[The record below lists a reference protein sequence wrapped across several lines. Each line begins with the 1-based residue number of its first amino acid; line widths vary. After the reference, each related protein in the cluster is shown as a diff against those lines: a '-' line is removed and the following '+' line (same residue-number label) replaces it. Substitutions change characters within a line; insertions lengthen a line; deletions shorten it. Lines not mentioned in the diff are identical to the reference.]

1 MPSTGTLVFNDQK
14 LQAPEMYATES
25 LGVGVSV
32 PTSNLEVVGNAYVSS
47 NLDVGGSLGLTKGS
61 SLFVGDSVMMETSKH
76 DRPLVKYPEV
86 AMTANSSGGYVVSAS
101 GTPNV
106 NHSPYHAFNNSAGNT
121 SDSWHS
127 ENSYATSGSREST
140 TSTLST
146 WTGGGGGHNGA
157 WLKIQLP
164 NKIVLN
170 HIRLKQRTA
179 VSGLQHPRLFS
190 IVGSNDDS
198 NWYLVH
204 EETSRTF
211 TGATAPNIDHYTM
224 SGPYASTAWKY
235 FAIVIRTG
243 ATDNSY
249 SHVAIG
255 DWELHGTEEGDV
267 STDVTLSS
275 TLNKPG
281 TQQLEVYWDGA
292 DSNSYSGSGTTV
304 NDLSGNSVTGTLA
317 NGVGFDSEYNAFTFD
332 GSNDYISG
340 SLATTTGAWVHSFS
354 FWMNADTAGVGHL
367 VALGAESTNNASVIR
382 FNSQDVFQWYFWGND
397 LRFNAP
403 NTLQRWV
410 HVVGTYDGGNDSG
423 VSAGNYGVSRKIFID
438 GKETTVSEN
447 VSGTAGTNPLNL
459 VTTTTPFRVGSQLSG
474 TAYFDGKIANVRVF
488 SKKLSIDQ
496 IRELYAYD
504 AVRFGRRTSNSVSLH
519 KGNLGVGVTTPT
531 SRFEVASAD
540 GVFEYPPRA
549 MSGHDTYMEGHGV
562 FKARWANW
570 YSGNTPTGMYNK
582 LYAVGGQENIW
593 YGPYNGQ
600 VGGNGTAYNGGNV
613 YSGTDFAASTTSGFY
628 LDDVNGNRYHG
639 AWTTLEM
646 PYDIL
651 LQRIHLYQGASSEGI
666 NSRCITEDGVILG
679 SANGHEWH
687 HVHTFTG
694 LQYGGTLGS
703 YSFDAAGESVTI
715 NATTPYKHY
724 ALVTTRTLHY
734 AFTVIIGELR
744 WFGTPAPT
752 TLDDGHLTLGKTL
765 TTPRV
770 SGHAAGAE
778 TPSAEYLVV
787 HYDTTVDSVVS
798 GTTVVDTSGNG
809 INSAM
814 ENGIVYSS
822 NERALVFDGT
832 NDRTYISS
840 VQNGSGA
847 WVHSISLWCKSNS
860 ASNSSDDT
868 FFFIGEKS
876 SYKCIGLEIQGNE
889 NIRYYFWS
897 SDADTPTGSFTRGVW
912 HHVVVTYD
920 GGSSTTSKSVY
931 IDGVKQTLTQSAGT
945 TALNLDANDEFLLG
959 SQQGGSKPLNGSIS
973 NFKLWNVA
981 LTADEVA
988 AEYALGR
995 TGKALNVTD
1004 TAVCLGG
1011 TAPRAK
1017 FDVRGIATVDR
1028 LNIVERLDVNTI
1040 ARLNHYAGSR
1050 SGTFSGS
1057 GTFDLPANLDYGW
1070 AAAPKIG
1077 WEIHMAFGFSG
1088 TAGGEFFITGAK
1100 DTSGTNVSAN
1110 ESSHFSIEPNGSTNY
1125 GGTCYLTYS
1134 GEPVAPVYYAKITI
1148 AQPYFN
1154 NVPASSNGSVH
1165 RIHIMSD
1172 CVGCK
1177 RNTGASLYRG
1187 ACYVRFS
1194 SSGRRIKY
1202 LRLNCTAG
1210 TVSGNY
1216 MVNALTSEL

>member
-1 MPSTGTLVFNDQK
+1 
-14 LQAPEMYATES
+14 
-25 LGVGVSV
+25 
-32 PTSNLEVVGNAYVSS
+32 
-47 NLDVGGSLGLTKGS
+47 
-61 SLFVGDSVMMETSKH
+61 MMETSKH

-519 KGNLGVGVTTPT
+519 KGT
-531 SRFEVASAD
+531 
-540 GVFEYPPRA
+540 
-549 MSGHDTYMEGHGV
+549 
-562 FKARWANW
+562 W
-570 YSGNTPTGMYNK
+570 
-582 LYAVGGQENIW
+582 
-593 YGPYNGQ
+593 
-600 VGGNGTAYNGGNV
+600 
-613 YSGTDFAASTTSGFY
+613 
-628 LDDVNGNRYHG
+628 
-639 AWTTLEM
+639 
-646 PYDIL
+646 
-651 LQRIHLYQGASSEGI
+651 
-666 NSRCITEDGVILG
+666 
-679 SANGHEWH
+679 
-687 HVHTFTG
+687 
-694 LQYGGTLGS
+694 
-703 YSFDAAGESVTI
+703 
-715 NATTPYKHY
+715 
-724 ALVTTRTLHY
+724 
-734 AFTVIIGELR
+734 EL
-744 WFGTPAPT
+744 A
-752 TLDDGHLTLGKTL
+752 
-765 TTPRV
+765 
-770 SGHAAGAE
+770 
-778 TPSAEYLVV
+778 
-787 HYDTTVDSVVS
+787 
-798 GTTVVDTSGNG
+798 
-809 INSAM
+809 
-814 ENGIVYSS
+814 
-822 NERALVFDGT
+822 
-832 NDRTYISS
+832 
-840 VQNGSGA
+840 
-847 WVHSISLWCKSNS
+847 
-860 ASNSSDDT
+860 
-868 FFFIGEKS
+868 
-876 SYKCIGLEIQGNE
+876 
-889 NIRYYFWS
+889 
-897 SDADTPTGSFTRGVW
+897 
-912 HHVVVTYD
+912 
-920 GGSSTTSKSVY
+920 
-931 IDGVKQTLTQSAGT
+931 
-945 TALNLDANDEFLLG
+945 
-959 SQQGGSKPLNGSIS
+959 
-973 NFKLWNVA
+973 
-981 LTADEVA
+981 
-988 AEYALGR
+988 
-995 TGKALNVTD
+995 
-1004 TAVCLGG
+1004 
-1011 TAPRAK
+1011 
-1017 FDVRGIATVDR
+1017 
-1028 LNIVERLDVNTI
+1028 
-1040 ARLNHYAGSR
+1040 
-1050 SGTFSGS
+1050 
-1057 GTFDLPANLDYGW
+1057 
-1070 AAAPKIG
+1070 
-1077 WEIHMAFGFSG
+1077 
-1088 TAGGEFFITGAK
+1088 
-1100 DTSGTNVSAN
+1100 
-1110 ESSHFSIEPNGSTNY
+1110 
-1125 GGTCYLTYS
+1125 
-1134 GEPVAPVYYAKITI
+1134 
-1148 AQPYFN
+1148 
-1154 NVPASSNGSVH
+1154 
-1165 RIHIMSD
+1165 
-1172 CVGCK
+1172 
-1177 RNTGASLYRG
+1177 
-1187 ACYVRFS
+1187 
-1194 SSGRRIKY
+1194 
-1202 LRLNCTAG
+1202 
-1210 TVSGNY
+1210 
-1216 MVNALTSEL
+1216 